1 MNEYTRR
8 QLEEKLKE
16 MLTHLTQTEHEQEQP
31 KTPPG
36 TGNFILRR
44 VGKKDKRFSSHL

>member
-8 QLEEKLKE
+8 QLEEKLKK
-16 MLTHLTQTEHEQEQP
+16 MLAHLAQTEHDREQP
-31 KTPPG
+31 RTPRG

-44 VGKKDKRFSSHL
+44 AGEKDKRFSINL

>member
-8 QLEEKLKE
+8 QLEEELKK
-16 MLTHLTQTEHEQEQP
+16 MLTDLAQTECEEEQP

-44 VGKKDKRFSSHL
+44 TGKKDKRFSINL